1 MLNNVVS
8 VLVEM
13 VILGLFAAPCGHLK
27 DTIIL
32 KEKIL
37 NWEGFLKGGD
47 FKGGNFRGGNFKGE

>member
-1 MLNNVVS
+1 MLNIIES
-8 VLVEM
+8 VLLEM

-32 KEKIL
+32 KERIL

-47 FKGGNFRGGNFKGE
+47 FKGGIFRGGNFEGE